1 MIALI
6 EVADKMTPVGQI
18 WLWGILYASVALLLS
33 LVGRWVRLAVGA
45 ASILLIWVVVT
56 GSQETGLQPA
66 IIDELGISY
75 IISQYSA
82 ASLPLVACLLT
93 GYVHRLILRVT
104 SAQPN
109 LAMQRTGLRPTADR
123 PNR

>member
-6 EVADKMTPVGQI
+6 EFADKLTPVGQI
-18 WLWGILYASVALLLS
+18 WLGGVLYAAIALLLS

-45 ASILLIWVVVT
+45 ASILLIWAVVT
-56 GSQETGLQPA
+56 GSQETGLQAA
-66 IIDELGISY
+66 IVDELGATY
-75 IISQYSA
+75 IIIQYSA
-82 ASLPLVACLLT
+82 ASLPLVACLMT

-109 LAMQRTGLRPTADR
+109 LAMQRAGLCPTADH